1 MSKRFLL
8 SSCLVALCLFASSA
22 TAQTSDKKFDFFV
35 GYSNL
40 QAEGVA
46 DDDQSTTQ
54 DDFFDRRESIHGV
67 NAAAT
72 AWFQSGFGLK
82 GDFSFHRK
90 SDSEDVTG
98 GRDEASFSTA
108 YFMGGPTV
116 KLRNSTRVEP
126 FLHGLVGGA
135 YNRVEFESTRTV
147 TGGTQRVSFETDAV
161 DFAVALGG
169 GIDIRLGDRVSL
181 RAIQVDWA
189 PIFLR
194 DRTVNILGGTGTVQ
208 PFRLEGQ
215 RQDNIR
221 IGVGIV
227 F

>member
-1 MSKRFLL
+1 MSKQLL
-8 SSCLVALCLFASSA
+8 ILCLLLVAPAA
-22 TAQTSDKKFDFFV
+22 MAQTTDKKFEFFA

-40 QAEGVA
+40 QAEGIA

-54 DDFFDRRESIHGV
+54 DDFFDRRESIHGLNV
-67 NAAAT
+67 AGT
-72 AWFQSGFGLK
+72 GWFQSGFGLK
-82 GDFSFHRK
+82 GDFSWHRK
-90 SDSEDVTG
+90 GDTETVAGG
-98 GRDEASFSTA
+98 GRDEASFNVA
-108 YFMGGPTV
+108 YFMAGPTV
-116 KLRNSTRVEP
+116 KLRNTTRVEP

-135 YNRVEFESTRTV
+135 YNRVEFESTRPV
-147 TGGTQRVSFETDAV
+147 TGGTQRVQFETDAV

-169 GIDIRLGDRVSL
+169 GLDIRVNDRFSI

-189 PIFLR
+189 PIFFR
-194 DRTVNILGGTGTVQ
+194 DRTVNILGTTGVLQ